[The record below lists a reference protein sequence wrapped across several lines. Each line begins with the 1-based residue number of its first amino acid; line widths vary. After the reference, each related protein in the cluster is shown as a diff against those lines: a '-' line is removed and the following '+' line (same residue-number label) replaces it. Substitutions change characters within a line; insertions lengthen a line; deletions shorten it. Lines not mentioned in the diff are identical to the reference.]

1 MGSILKASSVDV
13 LNTIRANASSTY
25 QERIPEATRNNISKV
40 GSAILNYEPARNEF
54 LNALMNRIGYVIVT
68 SKLAKNPLRMFKK
81 GMLDFGDTVEEI
93 FVDIAK
99 AQHYDPKV
107 AESEVFKRVKPNVSA
122 LFHKLN
128 RQDFYKVTIS
138 NDQLQ
143 TAFLSNNG
151 ITDLIAR
158 ITDSLYSGDNYDEF
172 LLTKE
177 LIKQTG
183 ENGQFS
189 VQPVSAITD
198 EASAKSFVASVKS
211 ASDMMEF
218 MSTQFNAANVLTS
231 SSKDEQ
237 YLLITPKYNAM
248 IDVEVLAS
256 AFNMDKAEFMGH
268 RVLVDNFNCLEDDG
282 VVAVLVD
289 KNYFMIWDVLQ
300 KFTEQYN
307 AQGLYWNYFF
317 HHWQIL
323 STSLFGNAV
332 AFTTTT
338 PTVTTLTVEPAT
350 VGSYVAGQ
358 SYQFYAKVE
367 GTGLTPATS
376 TWTISGNTSDDTF
389 ISPQGLLYVAKDET
403 GATIT
408 VTATNNFNS
417 EVSGTAS
424 VTKA

>member
-1 MGSILKASSVDV
+1 M
-13 LNTIRANASSTY
+13 
-25 QERIPEATRNNISKV
+25 QELRI
-40 GSAILNYEPARNEF
+40 
-54 LNALMNRIGYVIVT
+54 
-68 SKLAKNPLRMFKK
+68 
-81 GMLDFGDTVEEI
+81 
-93 FVDIAK
+93 
-99 AQHYDPKV
+99 
-107 AESEVFKRVKPNVSA
+107 VF
-122 LFHKLN
+122 
-128 RQDFYKVTIS
+128 
-138 NDQLQ
+138 
-143 TAFLSNNG
+143 
-151 ITDLIAR
+151 
-158 ITDSLYSGDNYDEF
+158 GDNYDEF

-183 ENGQFS
+183 ENGQFF

-198 EASAKSFVASVKS
+198 EASAKSFVTSVKS

-218 MSTQFNAANVLTS
+218 MSTEFNAANVLTS

-237 YLLITPKYNAM
+237 YLLITPKYNSM

-268 RVLVDNFNCLEDDG
+268 RVLVDNFNGLEDDG

-338 PTVTTLTVEPAT
+338 PTVTALTVEPAT
-350 VGSYVAGQ
+350 VAKYVPGQ
-358 SYQFYAKVE
+358 SYQFYAKAT

-376 TWTISGNTSDDTF
+376 TWTISGNSSDDTF
-389 ISPQGLLYVAKDET
+389 ISPQGLLYVAKDEA
-403 GATIT
+403 GDTIT

-417 EVSGTAS
+417 EVSGTAT